1 MWKAMLVDGI
11 PAKIVNILCN
21 YYEGAECSVWVYGE
35 FSDSFYVTISVRQG
49 CILFPM
55 IFNTVIDWI
64 MNHADASPFA
74 VGKDLSVQDLVYV
87 DDIALLADSVKV
99 GQTFLD
105 NVAAKLGLR
114 ISGPKTK
121 VVIFGYDAPV
131 IILDGTP
138 LEVVAPTFVYLGFSI
153 SGDSIASSDEV
164 E

>member
-87 DDIALLADSVKV
+87 DDIALLADSVEA
-99 GQTFLD
+99 GQ
-105 NVAAKLGLR
+105 AKG
-114 ISGPKTK
+114 
-121 VVIFGYDAPV
+121 
-131 IILDGTP
+131 
-138 LEVVAPTFVYLGFSI
+138 
-153 SGDSIASSDEV
+153 
-164 E
+164 